1 MRFRKKFVLPWAGV
15 KLTKQAL
22 MLPLTCLALGGCLH
36 VAPAPSTGYLPAD
49 AFSTIAIGQ
58 DPDLAAIQEA
68 RFAFAYPARMYGRP
82 AEMALAIAALDAM
95 AGQFSTS
102 GRWAVMA
109 STASQEMLDAR
120 AEVRCILGVPETAP
134 SQSVVDQ
141 LMAASRA
148 LDKGDQKAALA
159 ALSGPDFTKTP
170 AQTLAILSHFP
181 SAPAAAIA
189 TRDAETDFFPP
200 DSLW

>member
-1 MRFRKKFVLPWAGV
+1 MV
-15 KLTKQAL
+15 KHAL
-22 MLPLTCLALGGCLH
+22 MLPLICLTLGGCLR
-36 VAPAPSTGYLPAD
+36 VAPAPSTGYLPED

-68 RFAFAYPARMYGRP
+68 KFAFAYPARMYGKP
-82 AEMALAIAALDAM
+82 ARMALAIAALDAM

-102 GRWAVMA
+102 GRWAVMD
-109 STASQEMLDAR
+109 STAAQEMLDAR
-120 AEVRCILGVPETAP
+120 AEVRGSLGVPETAP
-134 SQSVVDQ
+134 SQSVIDQ

-148 LDKGDQKAALA
+148 LDKGDQNAALA

-181 SAPAAAIA
+181 SAPIAALA
-189 TRDAETDFFPP
+189 TRDAETEFFPP